1 MLSWQG
7 AQLRYLVR
15 KLRSCKLCGSAK
27 IVSENGKQDLEEVLH
42 TNICSSIIHNSQD
55 LQVIQQS
62 TGR

>member
-27 IVSENGKQDLEEVLH
+27 IVSENAKQDLEVLH
-42 TNICSSIIHNSQD
+42 TNTCSSIIHNSQD